1 MTRVDQYH
9 GNEYMKTY
17 HETMILFRVLSAL
30 SDRPAIGQRCFYG
43 RVMGYL
49 RFGDCL
55 QPDHDTKNLL
65 SPRATPF
72 LFFPKMENL
81 GRADVWPF
89 PWRCWSL
96 WKGIMLIVIE
106 SDRTVVKLF

>member
-1 MTRVDQYH
+1 MTRVDQYD

-55 QPDHDTKNLL
+55 QPDHDTKTYCLL
-65 SPRATPF
+65 AQPRF
-72 LFFPKMENL
+72 CFSQ
-81 GRADVWPF
+81 R
-89 PWRCWSL
+89 WR
-96 WKGIMLIVIE
+96 I
-106 SDRTVVKLF
+106 

>member
-1 MTRVDQYH
+1 MTSIDQYD

-30 SDRPAIGQRCFYG
+30 SGRPAIGQRCFYG

-55 QPDHDTKNLL
+55 QPDHDNDLL

-72 LFFPKMENL
+72 FSFPKMENL

-89 PWRCWSL
+89 PWRCWFL
-96 WKGIMLIVIE
+96 WKGFMSVA
-106 SDRTVVKLF
+106 SDRIIVKLLI